1 MRGLFTKI
9 FLGFWIAQS
18 LTFTITTMLLV
29 RHRFV
34 RPNEIEAVLDA
45 TLPSAIA
52 TAINAYETGGCSAL
66 QQYADSLRQ
75 TIYLTDSGRRFLCGR
90 LAASEANS
98 ALDAASS
105 TPRVRVSQ
113 TDDLDLWSRSA
124 ESASGRRY
132 FFVLTRP
139 RAGNGFGLRDL
150 LFFLNP
156 QLP

>member
-34 RPNEIEAVLDA
+34 RPHESEAVLDA

-52 TAINAYETGGCSAL
+52 TAINAYETDGCDAL
-66 QQYADSLRQ
+66 QQYAASLRQ
-75 TIYLTDSGRRFLCGR
+75 TIYLTDSAHRFLCAR
-90 LAASEANS
+90 LTPSEA
-98 ALDAASS
+98 DAAWAAAGN
-105 TPRVRVSQ
+105 TLRVHVSQ
-113 TDDLDLWSRSA
+113 TENLDLWSRSA
-124 ESASGRRY
+124 TSPSGRRY

-139 RAGNGFGLRDL
+139 RAGN
-150 LFFLNP
+150 
-156 QLP
+156 